1 MKNNITNYIFSWK
14 NKGYKNGIP
23 DEAPLRL
30 EQLNKVPSYRQI
42 CKSILSNDIHLE
54 KLGLSKPKCKAYSD
68 IKKAE
73 LIQRGVIK
81 ESNQL
86 KLKL

>member
-1 MKNNITNYIFSWK
+1 MKRKIIKYISTWESR
-14 NKGYKNGIP
+14 GYDNGIP

-30 EQLNKVPSYRQI
+30 EQLNKAPSYRVI
-42 CKSILSNDIHLE
+42 CKAILTNDIHLE
-54 KLGLSKPKCKAYSD
+54 RLGFQKPKCRAYND
-68 IKKAE
+68 IKRSE